1 MTITGGGSYLYDL
14 VIATGVWR
22 NSGTT
27 ANVTISINGKMNEHN
42 LIQLQG
48 KGDSREI
55 FSRGSIDGFVL
66 VTKESFGPL
75 TDITL
80 EHDNSGE
87 HPSWF
92 VETTTIRDRQTDEQW
107 VFPINR
113 WLALEKA
120 DGEIEVTSEN
130 TSHVSFSNKLN
141 LVFGR
146 KLVDS
151 HLWLSVFCKPCSST
165 FTRVQRASC
174 CLSLLFSAMIA
185 SVMFYNIGG
194 VSDGTIQVGPFKFS
208 WRQIIIGVQSG
219 LIVAP
224 INVLIVFLFKYS
236 GPRRYGWYKVKKGDQ
251 IQHLADKLTKPVCML
266 PHVFVYVGWL
276 LCIATALTAA
286 FFTILYTLLWGKEVS
301 EQWLASTLITF
312 SQDILVVQP
321 TKTMVA
327 VILIALLLTRN
338 RDHQSELTGERDDSS
353 GINTDFLSDDPKRRL
368 KIDKLEAIRERT
380 KKEAQLTNMVKK
392 LVLHLVFLFLLA
404 VVCYGNKN
412 ENRYLMTTEMKNPTL
427 TKTFCKVTVYSS
439 NMLWKLLL
447 YTQRLLFFFSG

>member
-1 MTITGGGSYLYDL
+1 M
-14 VIATGVWR
+14 
-22 NSGTT
+22 
-27 ANVTISINGKMNEHN
+27 TISINGKMNEHN
-42 LIQLQG
+42 LIQLRG

-66 VTKESFGPL
+66 VTKESLGPL
-75 TDITL
+75 NDITL
-80 EHDNSGE
+80 EHDNFGE
-87 HPSWF
+87 NPSWF
-92 VETTTIRDRQTDEQW
+92 VETTTIRDRQTDEKW

-130 TSHVSFSNKLN
+130 TSHISFSSKLH
-141 LVFGR
+141 LLFGR

-165 FTRVQRASC
+165 FSRVQRVSC

-185 SVMFYNIGG
+185 SVMFYNITGE
-194 VSDGTIQVGPFKFS
+194 SDGTIQVGPFKFS
-208 WRQIIIGVQSG
+208 WRQIVIGVQSG

-224 INVLIVFLFKYS
+224 INILIVFLFKYS
-236 GPRRYGWYKVKKGDQ
+236 GPRRHGWYKVKEGDQ
-251 IQHLADKLTKPVCML
+251 IQHLADKLRKPACML
-266 PHVFVYVGWL
+266 PHAFVYVGWF
-276 LCIATALTAA
+276 LCLATALTAA

-301 EQWLASTLITF
+301 EQWLASTLIAF

-321 TKTMVA
+321 TKAMVA

-338 RDHQSELTGERDDSS
+338 KDHQSKLTGERDNSS
-353 GINTDFLSDDPKRRL
+353 EINIDFLSDDPKRRL
-368 KIDKLEAIRERT
+368 KFYKLEALRERN

-392 LVLHLVFLFLLA
+392 IVLHLVFLFLLA

-412 ENRYLMTTEMKNPTL
+412 ENRYLMTTEMRNPTL
-427 TKTFCKVTVYSS
+427 TKTFSKVRIYLS
-439 NMLWKLLL
+439 NLLWKLLL
-447 YTQRLLFFFSG
+447 HTHRLI